1 MNYTYKLSVSR
12 LIDFFYFLTFYTYL
26 LFVIIS
32 KKIMKICI
40 FSSEV
45 LFFSTVA
52 WVYVSQYILASGRD
66 QIQFSVIIGLSIVV
80 MDATRACGMSEKTH
94 LPSVQFIMIIL

>member
-52 WVYVSQYILASGRD
+52 
-66 QIQFSVIIGLSIVV
+66 
-80 MDATRACGMSEKTH
+80 
-94 LPSVQFIMIIL
+94 